1 MNAITNFR
9 KCTLTNEELMQMVD
23 QQTDAIFTL
32 GKIPTR
38 HIPARPNKD
47 YDLLVGELILR
58 FKELTEQSQLHAIM
72 QVEGSEETR
81 RKFCLWY
88 YAQSQPLDANK
99 VFEWFRAD
107 GQSGSGGLYCVS
119 SDSLVHGKSC
129 DKWCGDKNC
138 WRGEAPSE
146 GVLH

>member
-1 MNAITNFR
+1 MNAITHFR

-23 QQTDAIFTL
+23 QQTDSIFTL

-72 QVEGSEETR
+72 QAEGSDEMCGSDCCPNDGACEHCQNPI
-81 RKFCLWY
+81 RKGAEGAAVASEGQGKAVC
-88 YAQSQPLDANK
+88 
-99 VFEWFRAD
+99 AD
-107 GQSGSGGLYCVS
+107 GCNPDDITMRYGIKQCIAC
-119 SDSLVHGKSC
+119 GK
-129 DKWCGDKNC
+129 
-138 WRGEAPSE
+138 PI
-146 GVLH
+146 

>member
-38 HIPARPNKD
+38 HIPARPNED
-47 YDLLVGELILR
+47 YDLIVGELILR

-72 QVEGSEETR
+72 QAEGSDVSDG
-81 RKFCLWY
+81 
-88 YAQSQPLDANK
+88 AAVGNG
-99 VFEWFRAD
+99 AD
-107 GQSGSGGLYCVS
+107 GQSGSGGHLHYHVHAGYMQKCV
-119 SDSLVHGKSC
+119 LCNEINELK
-129 DKWCGDKNC
+129 
-138 WRGEAPSE
+138 
-146 GVLH
+146 

>member
-72 QVEGSEETR
+72 QAEGS
-81 RKFCLWY
+81 
-88 YAQSQPLDANK
+88 D
-99 VFEWFRAD
+99 V
-107 GQSGSGGLYCVS
+107 
-119 SDSLVHGKSC
+119 
-129 DKWCGDKNC
+129 
-138 WRGEAPSE
+138 SE
-146 GVLH
+146 GASVASEGQEEADMSGVELQPGEVCGCDWDIPTYPGSKQCTSCNLNRL